1 MSLSEIRGR
10 LALVTGASGGIG
22 AACTEQLAQQGV
34 RLALTYSTNQTAM
47 NELVASLRSR
57 YGDQQLRISTHQVD
71 VGCPDQIEAMF
82 EQIDAYHGHRPDIL
96 ISNAGYGKCITQVWD
111 IGLEEF
117 DKMMNINLR
126 ASFILVK
133 GVVEHMKSERWGR
146 IVFMSSI
153 AAYGGGINGRRYAA
167 SKAGL
172 TGMMKNL
179 ATRLAEYNISVNDV
193 APAMIGN
200 TGMIANAA
208 AVPEVVAGIPLG
220 RLGTPEEIANVSV
233 YPTRESKATCSPAFS
248 VSGQA
253 LLPCGYCKTT
263 FSRPDLRHR
272 HVKRKHPEHELRRS
286 TKHAR
291 HLRDHRANDNSNIR
305 GKTGSSAN
313 RPAINDA
320 PGPGEIVPDVP
331 ELDWDILLG
340 ASLLA
345 PALQNQKTGSPS
357 PLSNVNPT
365 SFLFDADLADEPLPR
380 DLTRHG
386 EDPECNNPA
395 GSGAILSTRCFNQ
408 ARSII
413 AFDNNMLNDPTQSL
427 AIVQSYLLLQIC
439 AMMFMCGGHS
449 ANGLKMHS
457 NMISL
462 ARSAG
467 LMQPSAASSLATED
481 LDSLWPEFIQ
491 GETPKRTLFTVH
503 QIDALWCQLL
513 SVPRSISQLEI
524 KHDLPCPEDHW
535 TASSSAEWAH
545 RQLISRY
552 HPGSSVQYADAI
564 RRFLSPDGDLASIPR
579 FDPFGAINIAHFLIS
594 SAREISGWS
603 TMTGMLSMERFGAL
617 RNSLVALSPFL
628 CQRGHEDEPTA
639 TTTATTPAAVSYAAV
654 WESAMLE
661 LQMWSPLHTGG
672 VVGASIDAWLS
683 QSTQMALS
691 PCEVLCEAD
700 TAQAVQ
706 PHVDWF
712 LRYLDT
718 MPAPES
724 EAPWITLHAYRA
736 FLIALQLVRNGV
748 PGAMQVVGVE
758 DGHEQGAL
766 EWARN
771 VFRGKERW
779 QIGRLIAGCLDGL
792 SI

>member
-22 AACTEQLAQQGV
+22 AACTEQLAQHGV
-34 RLALTYSTNQTAM
+34 HLALTYSTNQTAI
-47 NELVASLRSR
+47 NELVASLQSR
-57 YGDQQLRISTHQVD
+57 YGDQQLRISMHQVD
-71 VGCPDQIEAMF
+71 VGCPNQIKAMF

-96 ISNAGYGKCITQVWD
+96 ISNAGYGKRITQVWD

-133 GVVEHMKSERWGR
+133 GVVERMKSERWGR
-146 IVFMSSI
+146 IVFISSI
-153 AAYGGGINGRRYAA
+153 AAYGGGINGCHYAA

-193 APAMIGN
+193 APAMIGD

-220 RLGTPEEIANVSV
+220 RLGTPEETANV
-233 YPTRESKATCSPAFS
+233 
-248 VSGQA
+248 VS
-253 LLPCGYCKTT
+253 
-263 FSRPDLRHR
+263 
-272 HVKRKHPEHELRRS
+272 
-286 TKHAR
+286 
-291 HLRDHRANDNSNIR
+291 
-305 GKTGSSAN
+305 SSAN
-313 RPAINDA
+313 RPATNDA
-320 PGPGEIVPDVP
+320 TCFGEIVPDVP

-345 PALQNQKTGSPS
+345 PALQNQKTDSPS

-365 SFLFDADLADEPLPR
+365 SFLFDADLADEPLPH
-380 DLTRHG
+380 DLTRVEDNWSPSAVQITQGYHLFFTHVSYFIPFLHKPTFEATQQPPHLILSILCLAYQHG
-386 EDPECNNPA
+386 EDPECSNQV

-413 AFDNNMLNDPTQSL
+413 AFDDNMLNDPTQSL

-439 AMMFMCGGHS
+439 AMMYMCGDHS

-467 LMQPSAASSLATED
+467 LMQPFAASSLATED
-481 LDSLWPEFIQ
+481 LDSLWHEFIQ
-491 GETPKRTLFTVH
+491 GETRKRTIFTVH
-503 QIDALWCQLL
+503 QIDALWYQLL
-513 SVPRSISQLEI
+513 SIPRSISHLEI

-552 HPGSSVQYADAI
+552 HPGSSVQYADAV
-564 RRFLSPDGDLASIPR
+564 RRFLSADGDLASIPR

-617 RNSLVALSPFL
+617 RNSLMALSPFL
-628 CQRGHEDEPTA
+628 CQRGREDEPTA
-639 TTTATTPAAVSYAAV
+639 TTTATNPAAASYAAV

-691 PCEVLCEAD
+691 SCEILCEAD
-700 TAQAVQ
+700 TAQAIQ

-736 FLIALQLVRNGV
+736 FLIAWQLVRNGV

-766 EWARN
+766 EWARK

-792 SI
+792 RI

>member
-1 MSLSEIRGR
+1 MSVSHSPRPLPPYQPFQC
-10 LALVTGASGGIG
+10 AV
-22 AACTEQLAQQGV
+22 C
-34 RLALTYSTNQTAM
+34 
-47 NELVASLRSR
+47 RSR
-57 YGDQQLRISTHQVD
+57 FTRH
-71 VGCPDQIEAMF
+71 E
-82 EQIDAYHGHRPDIL
+82 
-96 ISNAGYGKCITQVWD
+96 
-111 IGLEEF
+111 
-117 DKMMNINLR
+117 NLKR
-126 ASFILVK
+126 
-133 GVVEHMKSERWGR
+133 H
-146 IVFMSSI
+146 
-153 AAYGGGINGRRYAA
+153 AALHSR
-167 SKAGL
+167 
-172 TGMMKNL
+172 
-179 ATRLAEYNISVNDV
+179 
-193 APAMIGN
+193 
-200 TGMIANAA
+200 
-208 AVPEVVAGIPLG
+208 
-220 RLGTPEEIANVSV
+220 
-233 YPTRESKATCSPAFS
+233 SP
-248 VSGQA
+248 GQA
-253 LLPCGYCKTT
+253 LLPCDYCKTT

-272 HVKRKHPEHELRRS
+272 HIKRKHPEHELRRH

-291 HLRDHRANDNSNIR
+291 HLRDQRANDNSNNR
-305 GKTGSSAN
+305 ERKTGSSAK

-320 PGPGEIVPDVP
+320 TGPGEIVPDVP

-345 PALQNQKTGSPS
+345 PALQNQKTDSPS

-365 SFLFDADLADEPLPR
+365 SFLFDADLADEPLPH
-380 DLTRHG
+380 DMTRVEDNWSPSAVQIKQGCHLFFTHVSYFIPFLHKPTFEATQQPPHLILSILCLAYQHG
-386 EDPECNNPA
+386 EDPECNNQV
-395 GSGAILSTRCFNQ
+395 GSGAVLSTRCFNE
-408 ARSII
+408 ARAII

-439 AMMFMCGGHS
+439 AMMYMCGDHS
-449 ANGLKMHS
+449 ANGMKMHS

-467 LMQPSAASSLATED
+467 LMQPFAASSVATED
-481 LDSLWPEFIQ
+481 LDSLWHEFIQ
-491 GETPKRTLFTVH
+491 GETRKRTLFTVH
-503 QIDALWCQLL
+503 QIDALWYQLL
-513 SVPRSISQLEI
+513 SIPRSISHLEI

-545 RQLISRY
+545 RQLTSRY
-552 HPGSSVQYADAI
+552 HPGSSVQYADAV

-617 RNSLVALSPFL
+617 RNSLMALSPFL

-639 TTTATTPAAVSYAAV
+639 TTTATTPAAASYAAV

-691 PCEVLCEAD
+691 SCEVLWEAN

-736 FLIALQLVRNGV
+736 FLIAWQLVRNGV

-766 EWARN
+766 DWARK

-792 SI
+792 SDII